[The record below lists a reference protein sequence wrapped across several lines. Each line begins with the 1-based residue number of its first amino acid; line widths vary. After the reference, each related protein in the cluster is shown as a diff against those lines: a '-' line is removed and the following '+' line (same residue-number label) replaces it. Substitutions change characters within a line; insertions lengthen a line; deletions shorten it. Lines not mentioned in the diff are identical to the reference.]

1 MGWAGRVPSSRN
13 VMGRAGPQRIRRGTY
28 MGRSAR
34 PMRRL
39 MCFDGPARTAAH
51 DMCTTAINTATT
63 TSTVPMR
70 PPTCFDG
77 AARAVAHEMWCTTAT
92 VQLRVFSVC
101 LGHYPPK
108 TATFVLLTCIYGK
121 SPGVYN
127 IICLMQMSDQSLGTV
142 VGVQTTLLA
151 VSATQAALRSCPGSS
166 RGRNR
171 RCTFVK

>member
-1 MGWAGRVPSSRN
+1 
-13 VMGRAGPQRIRRGTY
+13 MGRAGPRPMRCGLY
-28 MGRSAR
+28 MGRSVR
-34 PMRRL
+34 PIKRP
-39 MCFDGPARTAAH
+39 MCFDGAARTAAH
-51 DMCTTAINTATT
+51 EMWCTTATTTTT
-63 TSTVPMR
+63 TSTVTMGPPM
-70 PPTCFDG
+70 CFDG